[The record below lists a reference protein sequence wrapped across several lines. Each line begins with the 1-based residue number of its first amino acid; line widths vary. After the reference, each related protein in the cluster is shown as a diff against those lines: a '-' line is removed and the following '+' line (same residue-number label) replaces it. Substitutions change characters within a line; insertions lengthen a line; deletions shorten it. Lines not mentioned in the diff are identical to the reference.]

1 MDTGTVVNGKELHL
15 KINFKYLTLF
25 QLSLCLG
32 TVLAQASDGLLR
44 RPGAANALQLPCLL
58 FKGLSSRPTARR
70 SRRSVRWV
78 RATPSVIPHRYPE
91 HRELFLS
98 DLRLAAGETT

>member
-1 MDTGTVVNGKELHL
+1 MDTGTMVNSKELHL

-44 RPGAANALQLPCLL
+44 RPGAANSLQLPWPLVQRTVIASHRQKVSP
-58 FKGLSSRPTARR
+58 FGSVGQGDTERHSSPIP
-70 SRRSVRWV
+70 
-78 RATPSVIPHRYPE
+78 RAP
-91 HRELFLS
+91 
-98 DLRLAAGETT
+98 

>member
-1 MDTGTVVNGKELHL
+1 MVNGKELHL

-44 RPGAANALQLPCLL
+44 RPGAANSLQLPWPLCS
-58 FKGLSSRPTARR
+58 KDCHRAPPPEGLAVRFGGSGRP
-70 SRRSVRWV
+70 
-78 RATPSVIPHRYPE
+78 PSVIPHRYPE

-98 DLRLAAGETT
+98 GLRLAAVETT